1 MRYINLE
8 KLLEQRDKWGEGAEL
23 WKNAILKE
31 DFKNYFYSKCW
42 YTEVSFAGF
51 DIDIDHFRP
60 KSAIKQYKDYYY
72 NSELCDCGYYWLKN
86 DVLNYRAS
94 CTFSNRPRGEG
105 GKREWFPLKNESPL
119 LTEGGQE
126 VEIPFLLD
134 PCIREDVELISF
146 MGNEIKSTSTDP
158 FNAERVKV
166 SSELYNLVH
175 TDIKSKRIKVW
186 NEVEKTLEEYEAT
199 DISEGVCLRR
209 LGELVYRNSEFS
221 ACAISAVKSLAP
233 DEIKNKLDLEL

>member
-8 KLLEQRDKWGEGAEL
+8 QLINKRANWGDGAEL
-23 WKNAILKE
+23 WKNPILKE
-31 DFKNYFYSKCW
+31 DFKNHFYSKCW

-60 KSAIKQYKDYYY
+60 KSAIKQYKDYNF
-72 NSELCDCGYYWLKN
+72 NSELSDCGYYWLKN

-94 CTFSNRPRGEG
+94 CVLANRPRGNG

-119 LTEGGQE
+119 LTEQGQL
-126 VEIPFLLD
+126 VEITLLLD
-134 PCIREDVELISF
+134 PCERKDVELISF
-146 MGNEIKSTSTDP
+146 MGNEIECTSTDQ
-158 FNAERVKV
+158 FNKERVKV

-175 TDIKSKRIKVW
+175 TDIKTKRIKVW

-199 DISEGVCLRR
+199 EISERVCLRR
-209 LGELVYRNSEFS
+209 LVELVNRNTEFS
-221 ACAISAVKSLAP
+221 ACAISAVNSLAP
-233 DEIKNKLDLEL
+233 DCIKSKLDLEL